1 MKMKSVKAILIFLL
15 LLAGVITGYLFY
27 LFWKMKAPDH
37 EKEGLLVENNVTAY
51 YNMAETGI
59 PAYAPAPFSLL
70 AEEKEGRSKAL

>member
-15 LLAGVITGYLFY
+15 LLAGVITGYLF
-27 LFWKMKAPDH
+27 WKMKAQDH
-37 EKEGLLVENNVTAY
+37 EKEGLLVENDVTAY

>member
-15 LLAGVITGYLFY
+15 LVAGVITGYLF
-27 LFWKMKAPDH
+27 WKMKVPAH
-37 EKEGLLVENNVTAY
+37 EKEGLLVENDVTAY

>member
-15 LLAGVITGYLFY
+15 LLAGVATGY

-37 EKEGLLVENNVTAY
+37 EKEGLLVENDVTAY

-70 AEEKEGRSKAL
+70 EEEKEGRSKAL